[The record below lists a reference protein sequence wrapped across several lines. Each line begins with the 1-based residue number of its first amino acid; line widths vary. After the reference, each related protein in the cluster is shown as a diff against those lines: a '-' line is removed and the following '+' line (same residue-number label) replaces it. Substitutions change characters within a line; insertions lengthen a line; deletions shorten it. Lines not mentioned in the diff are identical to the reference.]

1 VEISMGAFEYLAL
14 DKSGKE
20 SKGLL
25 EGDTPKHV
33 RQMLRER
40 KLLPVKV
47 TEVRKKEARQKSSLT
62 VRRGLSATDL
72 ALLTRQLATLAQAG
86 LPLEEALLAVSQQN
100 ENPRA
105 QSIILGVRS
114 KVMEGHSLAD
124 GLADYPDTFPRLYRA
139 TVAAGEQSGHLD
151 AVLERLAEF
160 TESRQLLQAQ
170 VRNALI
176 YPIALIVTAIAIIS
190 FMLAYVVPKVVYIFE
205 NYDQELPILTRIMIA
220 SSDFIRDYWVVII
233 IVTIVLVIGIRQLL
247 KRPGPKRKYH
257 QMLLRIPLVSRLT
270 RGINTARFTQTLSI
284 LAGSGVPILE
294 SLKISSQVIV
304 NIPMREAVEESSL
317 RIREGAMISKS
328 LAASK
333 LFPPMTTHLISS
345 GEASG
350 RLEEMLARAATNQE
364 REVDGLISTMLGV
377 MQPLLVIVM
386 AAVVLMI
393 VLAILLPIF
402 ELNNLIQ

>member
-1 VEISMGAFEYLAL
+1 VGAFEYVAL

-25 EGDTPKHV
+25 EGDTAKQV
-33 RQMLRER
+33 RQLLRDR
-40 KLLPVKV
+40 HLLPVKV
-47 TEVRKKEARQKSSLT
+47 TEIAKKEAKRQTSFSI
-62 VRRGLSATDL
+62 RRGISSSEL
-72 ALLTRQLATLAQAG
+72 ALLTRQLATLSEAG

-105 QSIILGVRS
+105 QSILLGVRS
-114 KVMEGHSLAD
+114 KVMEGHTLAD
-124 GLADYPDTFPRLYRA
+124 GLADFPQAFPELYRA

-151 AVLERLAEF
+151 TVLDRLADF
-160 TESRQLLQAQ
+160 TESRQQLQQQ

-176 YPIALIVTAIAIIS
+176 YPIALVITAISIIS
-190 FMLAYVVPKVVYIFE
+190 FMLAYVVPKVVSIFE
-205 NYDQELPILTRIMIA
+205 NYGQELPILTRIMIA
-220 SSDFIRDYWVVII
+220 SSDFIRNHWFAI
-233 IVTIVLVIGIRQLL
+233 IVGIIALVVGIRHLL
-247 KRPGPKRKYH
+247 KQEGPRRRFH
-257 QMLLRIPLVSRLT
+257 RMLLRIPIINTMT

-284 LAGSGVPILE
+284 LAGSSVPILE
-294 SLKISSQVIV
+294 ALRISSQVVV
-304 NIPMREAVEESSL
+304 NIPMREAVEEASL

-350 RLEEMLARAATNQE
+350 RLEEMLVRAAQNQE
-364 REVDGLISTMLGV
+364 REVDGLISTMLGI
-377 MQPLLVIVM
+377 MQPLLVIFM
-386 AAVVLMI
+386 AGVVLLI

-402 ELNNLIQ
+402 EINNLIG

>member
-1 VEISMGAFEYLAL
+1 MGAFEFVAL

-25 EGDTPKHV
+25 EGDTPRHV
-33 RQMLRER
+33 RQILRER
-40 KLLPVKV
+40 QLLPVSV
-47 TEVRKKEARQKSSLT
+47 TEVAKKESRRQSNFSI
-62 VRRGLSATDL
+62 RRGMSASEL
-72 ALLTRQLATLAQAG
+72 ALLTRQLATLSQAG

-100 ENPRA
+100 ENPRTK
-105 QSIILGVRS
+105 SILLGVRS
-114 KVMEGHSLAD
+114 RVMEGHSLAD
-124 GLADYPDTFPRLYRA
+124 GLADFPQAFPELYRA

-160 TESRQLLQAQ
+160 TETRQVLQQ
-170 VRNALI
+170 QIRNALI
-176 YPIALIVTAIAIIS
+176 YPIALVVTAVGIIS

-205 NYDQELPILTRIMIA
+205 NYDQQLPLLTRIMIGA
-220 SSDFIRDYWVVII
+220 SDFIRDYWVALII
-233 IVTIVLVIGIRQLL
+233 GIIATVYGIRQLL
-247 KRPGPKRKYH
+247 KKEGPKRKFH
-257 QMLLRIPLVSRLT
+257 HLLLRLPVVSKLT

-294 SLKISSQVIV
+294 SLRIAAQVVV
-304 NIPMREAVEESSL
+304 NVPMREAVEEASL
-317 RIREGAMISKS
+317 RIREGAMISRS
-328 LAASK
+328 LAASR

-350 RLEEMLARAATNQE
+350 RLEEMLHRAATNQE
-364 REVDGLISTMLGV
+364 REVDGLIATLLGI

-386 AAVVLMI
+386 AAIVLMI

-402 ELNNLIQ
+402 EINTLIS

>member
-1 VEISMGAFEYLAL
+1 MGAFEFVAL

-33 RQMLRER
+33 RQLLRER
-40 KLLPVKV
+40 QLLPISV
-47 TEVRKKEARQKSSLT
+47 TEVAKRESRRQASFSF
-62 VRRGLSATDL
+62 RRGLSATDL
-72 ALLTRQLATLAQAG
+72 ALLTRQLATLSQAG
-86 LPLEEALLAVSQQN
+86 LPLEEALLAVSEQN

-105 QSIILGVRS
+105 KSILLGVRS
-114 KVMEGHSLAD
+114 RVMEGHSFAD
-124 GLADYPDTFPRLYRA
+124 GLADFPQAFPELYRA

-151 AVLERLAEF
+151 AVLERLADF
-160 TESRQLLQAQ
+160 TETRQILQQQ

-176 YPIALIVTAIAIIS
+176 YPIALVVTAVGIIS

-205 NYDQELPILTRIMIA
+205 NYNQQLPLLTRIMIGA
-220 SSDFIRDYWVVII
+220 SDFIRDYWAAL
-233 IVTIVLVIGIRQLL
+233 IVGIVATVIGMRQLL
-247 KRPGPKRKYH
+247 KKEGPKRKYH
-257 QMLLRIPLVSRLT
+257 HLLLRLPIVSKLT

-284 LAGSGVPILE
+284 LASSGVPILE
-294 SLKISSQVIV
+294 SLRIASQVVV
-304 NIPMREAVEESSL
+304 NVPMREAVEEAAL
-317 RIREGAMISKS
+317 RIREGAMISRS
-328 LAASK
+328 LAASR

-364 REVDGLISTMLGV
+364 REVNALIATLLGI

-386 AAVVLMI
+386 AGVVLLI

-402 ELNNLIQ
+402 ELNTLIR

>member
-1 VEISMGAFEYLAL
+1 MGAFEFVAL

-25 EGDTPKHV
+25 EGDTPRHV
-33 RQMLRER
+33 RQILRER
-40 KLLPVKV
+40 QLLPVSV
-47 TEVRKKEARQKSSLT
+47 TEVAKKESRRQSNFSI
-62 VRRGLSATDL
+62 RRGMSASEL
-72 ALLTRQLATLAQAG
+72 ALLTRQLATLSQAG

-100 ENPRA
+100 ENPRT
-105 QSIILGVRS
+105 QSILLGVRS
-114 KVMEGHSLAD
+114 RVMEGHSLAD
-124 GLADYPDTFPRLYRA
+124 GLADFPQAFPELYRA

-160 TESRQLLQAQ
+160 TETRQVLQQ
-170 VRNALI
+170 QIRNALI
-176 YPIALIVTAIAIIS
+176 YPIALVVTAVAIIS

-205 NYDQELPILTRIMIA
+205 NYDQQLPLLTRIMIGA
-220 SSDFIRDYWVVII
+220 SDFIRDYWIALII
-233 IVTIVLVIGIRQLL
+233 GIIATVYGIRQLL
-247 KRPGPKRKYH
+247 KKEGPKRKFH
-257 QMLLRIPLVSRLT
+257 HLLLRLPVVSKLT

-294 SLKISSQVIV
+294 SLRIAAQVVV
-304 NIPMREAVEESSL
+304 NVPMREAVEEASL
-317 RIREGAMISKS
+317 RIREGAMISRS
-328 LAASK
+328 LAASR

-350 RLEEMLARAATNQE
+350 RLEEMLHRAATNQE
-364 REVDGLISTMLGV
+364 REVDGLIATLLGI

-386 AAVVLMI
+386 AAIVLMI

-402 ELNNLIQ
+402 EINTLIS

>member
-1 VEISMGAFEYLAL
+1 MGAFEFVAL

-25 EGDTPKHV
+25 EGDTPRHV

-40 KLLPVKV
+40 QLLPVSV
-47 TEVRKKEARQKSSLT
+47 TEVAKKESRRQSNFSI
-62 VRRGLSATDL
+62 RRGMSASEL
-72 ALLTRQLATLAQAG
+72 ALLTRQLATLSQAG

-100 ENPRA
+100 ENPRT
-105 QSIILGVRS
+105 QSILLGVRS
-114 KVMEGHSLAD
+114 RVMEGHSLAD
-124 GLADYPDTFPRLYRA
+124 GLADFPQAFPELYRA

-160 TESRQLLQAQ
+160 TETRQVLQQ
-170 VRNALI
+170 QIRNALI
-176 YPIALIVTAIAIIS
+176 YPIALVVTAIAIIS

-205 NYDQELPILTRIMIA
+205 NYDQQLPLLTRIMIGA
-220 SSDFIRDYWVVII
+220 SDFIRDYWIALII
-233 IVTIVLVIGIRQLL
+233 GIIATVYGIRQLL
-247 KRPGPKRKYH
+247 KKEGPKRKFH
-257 QMLLRIPLVSRLT
+257 HLLLRLPVVSKLT

-294 SLKISSQVIV
+294 SLRIAAQVVV
-304 NIPMREAVEESSL
+304 NVPMREAVEEASL
-317 RIREGAMISKS
+317 RIREGAMISRS
-328 LAASK
+328 LAASR

-350 RLEEMLARAATNQE
+350 RLEEMLHRAATNQE
-364 REVDGLISTMLGV
+364 REVDGLIATLLGI

-386 AAVVLMI
+386 AAIVLMI

-402 ELNNLIQ
+402 EINTLIS

>member
-1 VEISMGAFEYLAL
+1 MGAFEFVAL

-33 RQMLRER
+33 RQILRER
-40 KLLPVKV
+40 HLLPVSV
-47 TEVRKKEARQKSSLT
+47 TEVARKESGRRSSLSL
-62 VRRGLSATDL
+62 RRGLSASEL
-72 ALLTRQLATLAQAG
+72 ALLTRQLATLSQAG

-105 QSIILGVRS
+105 KSVLLGVRS
-114 KVMEGHSLAD
+114 RVMEGHSLAD
-124 GLADYPDTFPRLYRA
+124 GLADFPQAFPELYRA

-160 TESRQLLQAQ
+160 TESRQILQQQ

-176 YPIALIVTAIAIIS
+176 YPIALVVTAVGIIS

-205 NYDQELPILTRIMIA
+205 NYDQQLPLLTRIMIGA
-220 SSDFIRDYWVVII
+220 SDFIRDYWA
-233 IVTIVLVIGIRQLL
+233 VLIIGIVATVFGIRRLL
-247 KRPGPKRKYH
+247 RKEGPKRRYH
-257 QMLLRIPLVSRLT
+257 HLLLRLPIVSKLT

-294 SLKISSQVIV
+294 SLRIAAQVVV
-304 NIPMREAVEESSL
+304 NVPMREAVEEASL
-317 RIREGAMISKS
+317 RIREGAMISRS
-328 LAASK
+328 LAASR

-350 RLEEMLARAATNQE
+350 RLEEMLHRAATNQE
-364 REVDGLISTMLGV
+364 REVDGLVATLLGI

-386 AAVVLMI
+386 AAVVLLI

-402 ELNNLIQ
+402 EINTLIS

>member
-1 VEISMGAFEYLAL
+1 MGAFEYVAL

-20 SKGLL
+20 TKGLL
-25 EGDTPKHV
+25 EGDTAKHV
-33 RQMLRER
+33 RQILRDR
-40 KLLPVKV
+40 QMYPVQV
-47 TEVRKKEARQKSSLT
+47 TEIARKESRRQRSFSLK
-62 VRRGLSATDL
+62 RGMSANEL
-72 ALLTRQLATLAQAG
+72 ALVTRQLATLSQSG

-100 ENPRA
+100 ENPRT
-105 QSIILGVRS
+105 QSILLGVRS
-114 KVMEGHSLAD
+114 RVMEGHALAD
-124 GLADYPDTFPRLYRA
+124 GLADFPHAFPELYQA

-160 TESRQLLQAQ
+160 TESRQILQQQ
-170 VRNALI
+170 VKNALI
-176 YPIALIVTAIAIIS
+176 YPITLVVTAAAIIS

-205 NYDQELPILTRIMIA
+205 SYNQQLPLLTRIMIA
-220 SSDFIRDYWVVII
+220 MSDFIRNYWLGLI
-233 IVTIVLVIGIRQLL
+233 IVIVAVVFAVRQLL
-247 KRPGPKRKYH
+247 KKEGPKRSYH
-257 QMLLRIPLVSRLT
+257 SLLLRLPVVSRLT

-294 SLKISSQVIV
+294 SLRIAAQVVV
-304 NIPMREAVEESSL
+304 NVPMREAVEEATL
-317 RIREGAMISKS
+317 RVREGAMISKS
-328 LAASK
+328 LAASR

-364 REVDGLISTMLGV
+364 REVDGLIATLLGI

-386 AAVVLMI
+386 AAIVLMI

-402 ELNNLIQ
+402 EINNLIR

>member
-1 VEISMGAFEYLAL
+1 MGAFEFVAL
-14 DKSGKE
+14 DKNGKE

-33 RQMLRER
+33 RQILRER
-40 KLLPVKV
+40 ELLPVKV
-47 TEVRKKEARQKSSLT
+47 SEVAQKESRRQGSFSL
-62 VRRGLSATDL
+62 RRGLSASEL
-72 ALLTRQLATLAQAG
+72 ALLTRQLATLAAAG

-105 QSIILGVRS
+105 QSILLGVRS
-114 KVMEGHSLAD
+114 RVMEGHSLAD
-124 GLADYPDTFPRLYRA
+124 GLADFPQAFPNLYRA

-151 AVLERLAEF
+151 AVLERLADF
-160 TESRQLLQAQ
+160 TESRQMLQQ
-170 VRNALI
+170 QIRNAMI
-176 YPIALIVTAIAIIS
+176 YPIALVVTAISIIS

-205 NYDQELPILTRIMIA
+205 NYDQQLPLLTRIMIA
-220 SSDFIRDYWVVII
+220 SSDFIRGYWVAII
-233 IVTIVLVIGIRQLL
+233 IVIVLAVVGIRFLL
-247 KRPGPKRKYH
+247 KKDGPRRRYH
-257 QMLLRIPLVSRLT
+257 RMLLSIPIVAKLT

-294 SLKISSQVIV
+294 SLQIASQVVV
-304 NIPMREAVEESSL
+304 NMPMREAVEEASL
-317 RIREGAMISKS
+317 RIREGAMISRS

-350 RLEEMLARAATNQE
+350 KLEEMLARAATNQE
-364 REVDGLISTMLGV
+364 REVDGLVSTLLGV

-386 AAVVLMI
+386 AIIVLLI

-402 ELNNLIQ
+402 EINNLIR